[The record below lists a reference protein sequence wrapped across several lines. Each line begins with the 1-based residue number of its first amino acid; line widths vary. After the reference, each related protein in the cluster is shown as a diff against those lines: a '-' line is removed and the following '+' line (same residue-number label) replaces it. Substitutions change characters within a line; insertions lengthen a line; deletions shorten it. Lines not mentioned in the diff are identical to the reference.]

1 MAGLDLRSGL
11 SGSVPAVDRFRVAT
25 LNIWSRF
32 GPWEER
38 LPALRSAIGRER
50 PHVLGMQE
58 VLRADGFDQG
68 DLVLGGLGYELVWGK
83 ASDNHGFPMGNAV
96 ASLWPIVESELLVLP
111 HGGTDERR
119 SALWAL
125 LDAPFGRVSV
135 VVTHLNW
142 KLDESHVRV
151 LQVRA
156 LDELVRAKES
166 ERNLPVILLGDF
178 NAEPD
183 SDEIRFLRGRTALG
197 GLGTYYNDAFDYV
210 HGPAALGPTYSKQN
224 PFAAYVREPER
235 RIDYVFTRGP
245 DDRGRCTPLSARVA
259 FDAAEGGTFPS
270 DHFGVVAELA
280 VGR

>member
-1 MAGLDLRSGL
+1 M
-11 SGSVPAVDRFRVAT
+11 DRFRVAT

-38 LPALRSAIGRER
+38 LPALRRALGRER
-50 PHVLGMQE
+50 PHVLAMQE
-58 VLRADGFDQG
+58 VLCADGFDQG
-68 DLVLGGLGYELVWGK
+68 ALVVAELGYELVWGK
-83 ASDNHGFPMGNAV
+83 AADNHGFPMGNAIASPWPVV
-96 ASLWPIVESELLVLP
+96 ASELRALP
-111 HGGTDERR
+111 DGGTDERR

-156 LDELVRAKES
+156 LDDFVREKENERDMPLV
-166 ERNLPVILLGDF
+166 LLGDL

-197 GLGTYYNDAFDYV
+197 GRATYYNDAFDYV
-210 HGPAALGPTYSKQN
+210 HGPTTPGPTYSKRN
-224 PFAAYVREPER
+224 PFAAYLREPER
-235 RIDYVFTRGP
+235 RIDYVLTRGP
-245 DDRGRCTPLSARVA
+245 DDRGRCAPLAARVA
-259 FDAAEGGTFPS
+259 FDVAEAGTFPS
-270 DHFGVVAELA
+270 DHFGVVAELS
-280 VGR
+280 VGS